1 MTPSVESYHLPGYFK
16 NSWILLANPQSGNF
30 HSVFSFFAPQE
41 MGEPSAEAPSLEDGK
56 RFANSIRSFL
66 RRNREMAWLLRIWA
80 EHCSCLEVQG
90 RLLVSQYNYGYAMLR
105 MVHLRK
111 MPSDPPT

>member
-41 MGEPSAEAPSLEDGK
+41 MGEPSAEAPSLDLTLTPAGT
-56 RFANSIRSFL
+56 F
-66 RRNREMAWLLRIWA
+66 
-80 EHCSCLEVQG
+80 
-90 RLLVSQYNYGYAMLR
+90 SQMSGEAVY
-105 MVHLRK
+105 
-111 MPSDPPT
+111 